1 MKTHLKPTDAD
12 QALEAVRWAIS
23 EETPLELV
31 GNGSKRALGR
41 PFQATHTL
49 DLSGLTGVTLYEPE
63 ELVLSAR
70 AGTPL
75 AELEAL
81 LAENRQQFAFEP
93 TDFGPLLGGEAGR
106 QTIGGVVSCNLAGP
120 RRVKAGAVRDH
131 FLGCQAVSGRGE
143 AFKAGGR
150 VVKNVTG
157 YDLPKL
163 VAGAYGTLTVLTEVT
178 LKVLPAPEVTRTVL
192 VRGLDDTDAIRV
204 MALALQSPYEV
215 AGAAHVPASL
225 AGGLGVEELGTGGS
239 DAAATAI
246 RLEGFG
252 RSIEYRAGKLRDLLG
267 GFGTVDFLDREPSL
281 AFWAALRDVKPFVAQ
296 PERLVWRLSVPP
308 ADGARVVADIK
319 RRLPGSDAYFD
330 WGGGLIWL
338 AVDPGAEAA
347 GQHAVRGAVG
357 LGGGSGGGHA
367 TLIRAPD
374 TVRASSD
381 VFHPQPAPL
390 AALSARVKETLDPK
404 RIFNPG
410 RMYAGV

>member
-1 MKTHLKPTDAD
+1 MTTHLKPADAA

-31 GNGSKRALGR
+31 GHGTKRALGR

-49 DLSGLTGVTLYEPE
+49 DVSDLSGLRFYEPA
-63 ELVLSAR
+63 ELVLSAQ
-70 AGTPL
+70 AATPL

-93 TDFGPLLGGEAGR
+93 PDFGPLLGGEAGK

-120 RRVKAGAVRDH
+120 RRVKAGAARDH

-163 VAGAYGTLTVLTEVT
+163 LAGSYGTLALLTEVT
-178 LKVLPAPEVTRTVL
+178 LKVLPAPEDTRTVL
-192 VRGLDDTDAIRV
+192 IRGLDDATAIRV

-215 AGAAHVPASL
+215 AAAAHIPAAL
-225 AGGLGVEELGTGGS
+225 AAGVGVEELGSGV
-239 DAAATAI
+239 AATAI

-252 RSIEYRAGKLRDLLG
+252 PSIEYRAGKFRDLFR
-267 GFGTVDFLDREPSL
+267 GFGSVEFLERELSL
-281 AFWAALRDVKPFVAQ
+281 AFWTAVRDVKPFVAN

-308 ADGARVVADIK
+308 ADGARVAADIAS
-319 RRLPGSDAYFD
+319 RLPAEAYFD

-338 AVDPGAEAA
+338 AVDPTVERA
-347 GQHAVRGAVG
+347 GQEVIREAVG
-357 LGGGSGGGHA
+357 LGGGHA

-374 TVRASSD
+374 MVRASAD
-381 VFHPQPAPL
+381 VFHPQAATL
-390 AALSARVKETLDPK
+390 AALSARVKESQDPK

>member
-1 MKTHLKPTDAD
+1 MTTHLKPADAA

-31 GNGSKRALGR
+31 GHGTKRALGR

-49 DLSGLTGVTLYEPE
+49 DVSDLSGLKFYEPA
-63 ELVLSAR
+63 ELVLSAQ
-70 AGTPL
+70 AATPL

-81 LAENRQQFAFEP
+81 LDENRQQFAFEP
-93 TDFGPLLGGEAGR
+93 PDFGPLLGGEAGK

-120 RRVKAGAVRDH
+120 RRVKAGAARDH

-163 VAGAYGTLTVLTEVT
+163 LAGSYGTLALLTEVT
-178 LKVLPAPEVTRTVL
+178 LKVLPAPEDTRTVL
-192 VRGLDDTDAIRV
+192 IRGLDDATAIRV

-215 AGAAHVPASL
+215 AAAAHIPAAV
-225 AGGLGVEELGTGGS
+225 AGSVGVEELGSGVAT
-239 DAAATAI
+239 TAI

-252 RSIEYRAGKLRDLLG
+252 PSIEYRAGKFRDLFR
-267 GFGTVDFLDREPSL
+267 GFGSAEFLEREPSL
-281 AFWAALRDVKPFVAQ
+281 AFWVAVRDVKPFVAN

-308 ADGARVVADIK
+308 ADGARVAADIAS
-319 RRLPGSDAYFD
+319 RLPAEAYFD

-338 AVDPGAEAA
+338 AVDPTVERA
-347 GQHAVRGAVG
+347 GQEVIREAVG
-357 LGGGSGGGHA
+357 LGGGHA

-374 TVRASSD
+374 TVRASAD
-381 VFHPQPAPL
+381 VFQPQETAL
-390 AALSARVKETLDPK
+390 AALSARVKESQDPK

>member
-1 MKTHLKPTDAD
+1 MTTHLKPVDAA
-12 QALEAVRWAIS
+12 QALEAVRWAVS
-23 EETPLELV
+23 EEAPLELV
-31 GNGSKRALGR
+31 GHGTKRALGR

-49 DLSGLTGVTLYEPE
+49 DMSDLTGVKLYEPE
-63 ELVLSAR
+63 ELVLSAQ

-93 TDFGPLLGGEAGR
+93 PDFGPLLGGEAGK
-106 QTIGGVVSCNLAGP
+106 QTIGGVLSCNLAGP
-120 RRVKAGAVRDH
+120 RRVKSGAARDH

-163 VAGAYGTLTVLTEVT
+163 LAGSYGTLALLTEVT
-178 LKVLPAPEVTRTVL
+178 LKVLPAPADTRTVL
-192 VRGLDDTDAIRV
+192 IRGLDDATAIRV

-215 AGAAHVPASL
+215 AGAAHVPAGL
-225 AGGLGVEELGTGGS
+225 AGGVGVEELGSGT
-239 DAAATAI
+239 AATAI

-252 RSIEYRAGKLRDLLG
+252 PSIEYRAGKFRALFRD
-267 GFGTVDFLDREPSL
+267 FGSVEFLEREPSL
-281 AFWAALRDVKPFVAQ
+281 AFWAAVRDVKPFVAR

-308 ADGARVVADIK
+308 ADGARVAADIAS
-319 RRLPGSDAYFD
+319 RLSAEAYFD
-330 WGGGLIWL
+330 WGGGLIWA
-338 AVDPGAEAA
+338 AVDPAVERA
-347 GQHAVRGAVG
+347 GQQVIRDTIR
-357 LGGGSGGGHA
+357 LGGGHA

-374 TVRASSD
+374 TVRASAD
-381 VFHPQPAPL
+381 VFHPQAAAL
-390 AALSARVKETLDPK
+390 AALSARVKETQDPK

>member
-1 MKTHLKPTDAD
+1 MTTHLKPVDAA
-12 QALEAVRWAIS
+12 QALEAVRWAVS
-23 EETPLELV
+23 EEAPLELV
-31 GNGSKRALGR
+31 GHGTKRVLGR

-49 DLSGLTGVTLYEPE
+49 DMSDLTGVKLYEPE
-63 ELVLSAR
+63 ELVLSAQ

-93 TDFGPLLGGEAGR
+93 PDFGPLLGGEAGK
-106 QTIGGVVSCNLAGP
+106 QTIGGVLSCNLAGP
-120 RRVKAGAVRDH
+120 RRVKSGAARDH

-163 VAGAYGTLTVLTEVT
+163 LAGSYGTLALLTEVT
-178 LKVLPAPEVTRTVL
+178 LKVLPAPADTRTVL
-192 VRGLDDTDAIRV
+192 IRGLDDATAIRV

-215 AGAAHVPASL
+215 AGAAHVPAGL
-225 AGGLGVEELGTGGS
+225 AGGVGVEELGSGT
-239 DAAATAI
+239 AATAI

-252 RSIEYRAGKLRDLLG
+252 PSIEYRAGKFRALFRD
-267 GFGTVDFLDREPSL
+267 FGSVEFLEREPSL
-281 AFWAALRDVKPFVAQ
+281 AFWAAVRDVKPFVAR

-308 ADGARVVADIK
+308 ADGARVAADIAS
-319 RRLPGSDAYFD
+319 RLPAEAYFD
-330 WGGGLIWL
+330 WGGGLVWL
-338 AVDPGAEAA
+338 AVDPAVERA
-347 GQHAVRGAVG
+347 GQEVIRDAIR
-357 LGGGSGGGHA
+357 LGGGHA

-374 TVRASSD
+374 TVRASAD
-381 VFHPQPAPL
+381 VFHPQDAAL
-390 AALSARVKETLDPK
+390 AALSARVKESQDPK

>member
-1 MKTHLKPTDAD
+1 MTTHLKPADAA
-12 QALEAVRWAIS
+12 QTLEAVRWAIS
-23 EETPLELV
+23 EEAPLELV
-31 GNGSKRALGR
+31 GRGTKRALGR

-49 DLSGLTGVTLYEPE
+49 DLSDLTGVTLYEPE

-93 TDFGPLLGGEAGR
+93 TDFGPLLGGEAGK

-163 VAGAYGTLTVLTEVT
+163 IAGAYGTLAVLTEVT
-178 LKVLPAPEVTRTVL
+178 LKVLPAPEHTLTVL
-192 VRGLDDTDAIRV
+192 IRGLDDATAIRV

-215 AGAAHVPASL
+215 AGAAHVPAAL
-225 AGGLGVEELGTGGS
+225 TGGFGVEELGGG
-239 DAAATAI
+239 AVTAI

-252 RSIEYRAGKLRDLLG
+252 PSIEYRAGKFRDLFR
-267 GFGTVDFLDREPSL
+267 GFGTVEFLERDPSL
-281 AFWAALRDVKPFVAQ
+281 TFWAAARDVKPFVAQ
-296 PERLVWRLSVPP
+296 PECLVWRLSVPP
-308 ADGARVVADIK
+308 ADGARVAAEIASK
-319 RRLPGSDAYFD
+319 LPAQAYFD

-338 AVDPGAEAA
+338 AVDPTVERA
-347 GQHAVRGAVG
+347 GQQVIRDAVR
-357 LGGGSGGGHA
+357 LGGGHA

-374 TVRASSD
+374 TVRASAD
-381 VFHPQPAPL
+381 VFHPQDAAL
-390 AALSARVKETLDPK
+390 AALSARVKETQDPK

>member
-1 MKTHLKPTDAD
+1 MTTHLKPADAA

-31 GNGSKRALGR
+31 GHGTKRALGR

-49 DLSGLTGVTLYEPE
+49 DVSDLSGLKFYEPA

-70 AGTPL
+70 AATPL

-81 LAENRQQFAFEP
+81 LDRNRQQFAFEP
-93 TDFGPLLGGEAGR
+93 PDFGPLLGGEAGK

-120 RRVKAGAVRDH
+120 RRVKAGAARDH

-163 VAGAYGTLTVLTEVT
+163 LAGSYGTLALLTEVT
-178 LKVLPAPEVTRTVL
+178 LKVLPAPENTRTVL
-192 VRGLDDTDAIRV
+192 IRGLDDATAIRV

-215 AGAAHVPASL
+215 AAAAHVPAAL
-225 AGGLGVEELGTGGS
+225 AGGVGVEELGSGT
-239 DAAATAI
+239 AATAI

-252 RSIEYRAGKLRDLLG
+252 PSIEYRAGKFRDLFR
-267 GFGTVDFLDREPSL
+267 GFGSVEFLELEPSL
-281 AFWAALRDVKPFVAQ
+281 AFWAAVRDVKPFVANQ
-296 PERLVWRLSVPP
+296 ERLVWRLSVPP
-308 ADGARVVADIK
+308 ADGARVAADIAS
-319 RRLPGSDAYFD
+319 RLPAEAYFD

-338 AVDPGAEAA
+338 AVEPTVERA
-347 GQHAVRGAVG
+347 GQEVIREAVG
-357 LGGGSGGGHA
+357 LGGGHA

-374 TVRASSD
+374 TVRASAD
-381 VFHPQPAPL
+381 VFHPQAATL
-390 AALSARVKETLDPK
+390 ATLSARVKESQDPK

>member
-1 MKTHLKPTDAD
+1 MTTHLKPADAA
-12 QALEAVRWAIS
+12 QALEAVRWAVS
-23 EETPLELV
+23 EEAPLELV
-31 GNGSKRALGR
+31 GHGTKRALGR

-49 DLSGLTGVTLYEPE
+49 DVSDLSGLKFYEPA
-63 ELVLSAR
+63 ELVLSAQ
-70 AGTPL
+70 AATPL

-93 TDFGPLLGGEAGR
+93 PDFGPLLGGEAGK

-120 RRVKAGAVRDH
+120 RRVKAGAARDH

-163 VAGAYGTLTVLTEVT
+163 LAGSYGTLALLTEVT
-178 LKVLPAPEVTRTVL
+178 LKVLPAPEDTRTVL
-192 VRGLDDTDAIRV
+192 IRGLDDATAIRV

-215 AGAAHVPASL
+215 AAAAHMPAAL
-225 AGGLGVEELGTGGS
+225 AGGVGVDELGSGT
-239 DAAATAI
+239 AATAI

-252 RSIEYRAGKLRDLLG
+252 PSIEYRAGKFRDLFR
-267 GFGTVDFLDREPSL
+267 GFGSVEFLELEPSL
-281 AFWAALRDVKPFVAQ
+281 AFWAAVRDVKPFVANQ
-296 PERLVWRLSVPP
+296 ERLVWRLSVPP
-308 ADGARVVADIK
+308 ADGARVAADIAS
-319 RRLPGSDAYFD
+319 RLPAEAYFD

-338 AVDPGAEAA
+338 AVEPTVERA
-347 GQHAVRGAVG
+347 GQEVIREAVE
-357 LGGGSGGGHA
+357 LGGGHA

-374 TVRASSD
+374 TVRASAD
-381 VFHPQPAPL
+381 VFHPQAATL
-390 AALSARVKETLDPK
+390 ATLSARVKESQDPK

>member
-1 MKTHLKPTDAD
+1 MTTHLKPADAA

-31 GNGSKRALGR
+31 GHGTKRALGR

-49 DLSGLTGVTLYEPE
+49 DVSDLSGLKFYEPA
-63 ELVLSAR
+63 ELVLSAQ
-70 AGTPL
+70 AATPL

-81 LAENRQQFAFEP
+81 LEENRQQFAFEP
-93 TDFGPLLGGEAGR
+93 PDFGPLLGGEAGK

-120 RRVKAGAVRDH
+120 RRVKAGAARDH
-131 FLGCQAVSGRGE
+131 FLGCKAVSGRGE

-163 VAGAYGTLTVLTEVT
+163 LAGSYGTLALLTEVT
-178 LKVLPAPEVTRTVL
+178 LKVLPAPEGTRTVL
-192 VRGLDDTDAIRV
+192 IRGLDDATAIRV

-215 AGAAHVPASL
+215 AAAAHIPAGL
-225 AGGLGVEELGTGGS
+225 AGGVEVDELGSGV
-239 DAAATAI
+239 AATAI

-252 RSIEYRAGKLRDLLG
+252 PSIEYRAGKFRDLFR
-267 GFGTVDFLDREPSL
+267 GFGSVEFLEREPSL
-281 AFWAALRDVKPFVAQ
+281 AFWTAVRDVKPFVSS
-296 PERLVWRLSVPP
+296 PEKLVWRLSVPP
-308 ADGARVVADIK
+308 ADGARVAADIAS
-319 RRLPGSDAYFD
+319 RLPAEAYFD

-338 AVDPGAEAA
+338 AVDPTVERA
-347 GQHAVRGAVG
+347 GQEVIREAVG
-357 LGGGSGGGHA
+357 LGGGHA

-374 TVRASSD
+374 TVRASAD
-381 VFHPQPAPL
+381 VFQPQETAL
-390 AALSARVKETLDPK
+390 AALSARVKESQDPN

>member
-1 MKTHLKPTDAD
+1 MTTHLKPVDAA
-12 QALEAVRWAIS
+12 QALEAVRWAVS
-23 EETPLELV
+23 EEAPLELV
-31 GNGSKRALGR
+31 GHGTKRALGR

-49 DLSGLTGVTLYEPE
+49 DMSDLTGVKLYEPE
-63 ELVLSAR
+63 ELVLSAQ

-93 TDFGPLLGGEAGR
+93 PDFGPLLGGEAGK
-106 QTIGGVVSCNLAGP
+106 QTIGGVLSCNLAGP
-120 RRVKAGAVRDH
+120 RRVKSGAARDH

-163 VAGAYGTLTVLTEVT
+163 LAGSYGTLALLTEVT
-178 LKVLPAPEVTRTVL
+178 LKVLPAPADTRTVL
-192 VRGLDDTDAIRV
+192 IRGLDDATAIRV

-215 AGAAHVPASL
+215 AGAAHVPAGL
-225 AGGLGVEELGTGGS
+225 AGGVGVEELGSGT
-239 DAAATAI
+239 AATAI

-252 RSIEYRAGKLRDLLG
+252 PSIEYRAGKFRDLFRD
-267 GFGTVDFLDREPSL
+267 FGSVEFLEREPSL
-281 AFWAALRDVKPFVAQ
+281 AFWAAVRDVKPFVAR

-308 ADGARVVADIK
+308 ADGARVAADIAS
-319 RRLPGSDAYFD
+319 RLSAEAYFD
-330 WGGGLIWL
+330 WGGGLIWV
-338 AVDPGAEAA
+338 AVDPAVERA
-347 GQHAVRGAVG
+347 GQQVIRDTIR
-357 LGGGSGGGHA
+357 LGGGHA

-374 TVRASSD
+374 TVRASAD
-381 VFHPQPAPL
+381 VFHPQDAAL
-390 AALSARVKETLDPK
+390 AALSARVKETQDPK

>member
-1 MKTHLKPTDAD
+1 MTTHLKPADAA

-31 GNGSKRALGR
+31 GHGTKRALGR

-49 DLSGLTGVTLYEPE
+49 DVSDLSGLKFYEPA
-63 ELVLSAR
+63 ELVLSAQ
-70 AGTPL
+70 AATPL

-93 TDFGPLLGGEAGR
+93 PDFGPLLGGEAGK

-120 RRVKAGAVRDH
+120 RRVKAGAARDH
-131 FLGCQAVSGRGE
+131 FLGCKAVSGRGE
-143 AFKAGGR
+143 DFKAGGR

-163 VAGAYGTLTVLTEVT
+163 LAGSYGTLALLTEVT
-178 LKVLPAPEVTRTVL
+178 LKVLPAPENTRTVL
-192 VRGLDDTDAIRV
+192 IRGLNDATAIRV

-215 AGAAHVPASL
+215 AAAAHIPAAL
-225 AGGLGVEELGTGGS
+225 AGGVGVEELGSGV
-239 DAAATAI
+239 AATAI

-252 RSIEYRAGKLRDLLG
+252 PSIEYRAGKFRDLFR
-267 GFGTVDFLDREPSL
+267 GFGSVEFLEREPSL
-281 AFWAALRDVKPFVAQ
+281 AFWTAVRDVKPFVAN

-308 ADGARVVADIK
+308 ADGARVAADIAS
-319 RRLPGSDAYFD
+319 RIPAEAYFD

-338 AVDPGAEAA
+338 AVDPTVERA
-347 GQHAVRGAVG
+347 GQEVIREAVR
-357 LGGGSGGGHA
+357 LGGGHA

-374 TVRASSD
+374 TVRASAD
-381 VFHPQPAPL
+381 VFQPQETAL
-390 AALSARVKETLDPK
+390 AALSARVKESQDPK

>member
-1 MKTHLKPTDAD
+1 MTTHLKPADAA
-12 QALEAVRWAIS
+12 QALEAVRWAVS

-31 GNGSKRALGR
+31 GHGTKRALGR

-49 DLSGLTGVTLYEPE
+49 DVSDLSGLRFYEPA
-63 ELVLSAR
+63 ELVLSAQ
-70 AGTPL
+70 AATPM

-93 TDFGPLLGGEAGR
+93 PDFGPLLGGEAGK

-120 RRVKAGAVRDH
+120 RRVKAGAARDH
-131 FLGCQAVSGRGE
+131 FLGCKAVSGRGE

-163 VAGAYGTLTVLTEVT
+163 LAGSYGTLALLTEVT
-178 LKVLPAPEVTRTVL
+178 LKVLPAPENTRTVL
-192 VRGLDDTDAIRV
+192 IRGLDDATAIRV

-215 AGAAHVPASL
+215 AAAAHIPAAV
-225 AGGLGVEELGTGGS
+225 AGGVGVEELGSGT
-239 DAAATAI
+239 AATAI

-252 RSIEYRAGKLRDLLG
+252 PSIEYRAGKFRDLFR
-267 GFGTVDFLDREPSL
+267 GFGSVEFLEREPSL
-281 AFWAALRDVKPFVAQ
+281 AFWTAVRDVKPFVAN

-308 ADGARVVADIK
+308 ADGARVAADIAS
-319 RRLPGSDAYFD
+319 RIPAEAYFD

-338 AVDPGAEAA
+338 AVDPTVERA
-347 GQHAVRGAVG
+347 GQQVIREAVG
-357 LGGGSGGGHA
+357 LGGGHA

-374 TVRASSD
+374 TVRASAD
-381 VFHPQPAPL
+381 VFHPQAATL
-390 AALSARVKETLDPK
+390 ATLSARVKESQDPK

>member
-1 MKTHLKPTDAD
+1 MTTHLKPADAA

-31 GNGSKRALGR
+31 GHGTKRALGR

-49 DLSGLTGVTLYEPE
+49 DVSDLSGLKFYEPA

-70 AGTPL
+70 AATPL

-81 LAENRQQFAFEP
+81 LDENRQQFAFEP
-93 TDFGPLLGGEAGR
+93 PDFGPLLGGEAGK

-120 RRVKAGAVRDH
+120 RRVKAGAARDH

-163 VAGAYGTLTVLTEVT
+163 LAGSYGTLALLTEVT
-178 LKVLPAPEVTRTVL
+178 LKVLPAPENTRTVL
-192 VRGLDDTDAIRV
+192 IRGLDDATAIRV

-215 AGAAHVPASL
+215 AAAAHVPAAL
-225 AGGLGVEELGTGGS
+225 AGGVGVEELGSGT
-239 DAAATAI
+239 AATAI

-252 RSIEYRAGKLRDLLG
+252 PSIEYRAGKFRDLFR
-267 GFGTVDFLDREPSL
+267 GFGSVEFLEREPSL
-281 AFWAALRDVKPFVAQ
+281 AFWAAVRDVKPFVAN

-308 ADGARVVADIK
+308 ADGARVVADIAS
-319 RRLPGSDAYFD
+319 RLPAEAYFD

-338 AVDPGAEAA
+338 AVDPTVERA
-347 GQHAVRGAVG
+347 GQEVIREAVG
-357 LGGGSGGGHA
+357 LGGGHA

-374 TVRASSD
+374 MVRASAD
-381 VFHPQPAPL
+381 VFHPQAATL
-390 AALSARVKETLDPK
+390 AALSARVKESQDPK

>member
-1 MKTHLKPTDAD
+1 MTTHLKPADAK

-31 GNGSKRALGR
+31 GHGTKRALGR

-49 DLSGLTGVTLYEPE
+49 DISDLSGLKLYEPE
-63 ELVLSAR
+63 ELVLSAQ

-93 TDFGPLLGGEAGR
+93 PDFGPLLGGEAGK

-120 RRVKAGAVRDH
+120 RRVKAGAARDH

-163 VAGAYGTLTVLTEVT
+163 IAGAYGTLALLTEVT
-178 LKVLPAPEVTRTVL
+178 LKVLPAPADTRTVL
-192 VRGLDDTDAIRV
+192 IRGLDDAAAIRV

-215 AGAAHVPASL
+215 AGAAHVPAGL
-225 AGGLGVEELGTGGS
+225 AGGVGVEELGSGT
-239 DAAATAI
+239 AATAI

-252 RSIEYRAGKLRDLLG
+252 PSIEYRAGKFRELFRD
-267 GFGTVDFLDREPSL
+267 FGSVEFLEREPSL
-281 AFWAALRDVKPFVAQ
+281 AFWEAVRDVKPFVAQ

-308 ADGARVVADIK
+308 ADGARVAADIAS
-319 RRLPGSDAYFD
+319 RLSAQAYFD

-338 AVDPGAEAA
+338 AVDPTVERA
-347 GQHAVRGAVG
+347 GQDVIREAVG
-357 LGGGSGGGHA
+357 LGGGHA

-374 TVRASSD
+374 TVRASTD
-381 VFHPQPAPL
+381 VFHPQAPTL
-390 AALSARVKETLDPK
+390 AALSARVKESQDPK

>member
-1 MKTHLKPTDAD
+1 MTTHLKPADAA

-31 GNGSKRALGR
+31 GHGTKRTLGR

-49 DLSGLTGVTLYEPE
+49 DVSDLSGLKFYEPA
-63 ELVLSAR
+63 ELVLSAQ
-70 AGTPL
+70 AATPL

-81 LAENRQQFAFEP
+81 LDENRQQFAFEP
-93 TDFGPLLGGEAGR
+93 PDFGPLLGGEAGK

-120 RRVKAGAVRDH
+120 RRVKAGAARDH
-131 FLGCQAVSGRGE
+131 FLGCKAVSGRGE

-163 VAGAYGTLTVLTEVT
+163 LAGSYGTLALLTEVT
-178 LKVLPAPEVTRTVL
+178 LKVLPAPENTRTVL
-192 VRGLDDTDAIRV
+192 IRGLDDATAIRV

-215 AGAAHVPASL
+215 AAAAHIPAAL
-225 AGGLGVEELGTGGS
+225 AGGVGVEELGSGV
-239 DAAATAI
+239 AATAI

-252 RSIEYRAGKLRDLLG
+252 PSIEYRAGKFRDLFR
-267 GFGTVDFLDREPSL
+267 GFGSVEFLELEPSL
-281 AFWAALRDVKPFVAQ
+281 AFWAAVRDVKPFVAN

-308 ADGARVVADIK
+308 ADGARVAADIAS
-319 RRLPGSDAYFD
+319 RLPAEAYFD

-338 AVDPGAEAA
+338 AVDPTVERA
-347 GQHAVRGAVG
+347 GQDVIREAVG
-357 LGGGSGGGHA
+357 LGGGHA

-374 TVRASSD
+374 TVRASAD
-381 VFHPQPAPL
+381 VFHPQAATL
-390 AALSARVKETLDPK
+390 AALSARVKESQDPK

>member
-1 MKTHLKPTDAD
+1 MTTHLKPVDAA

-23 EETPLELV
+23 EEAPLELV
-31 GNGSKRALGR
+31 GHGTKRALGR

-49 DLSGLTGVTLYEPE
+49 DMSDLTGVKLYEPE
-63 ELVLSAR
+63 ELVLSAQ

-93 TDFGPLLGGEAGR
+93 PDFGPLLGGEAGK
-106 QTIGGVVSCNLAGP
+106 QTIGGVLSCNLAGP
-120 RRVKAGAVRDH
+120 RRVKSGAARDH

-163 VAGAYGTLTVLTEVT
+163 LAGSYGTLALLTEVT
-178 LKVLPAPEVTRTVL
+178 LKVLPAPADTRTVL
-192 VRGLDDTDAIRV
+192 IRGLDDATAIRV

-215 AGAAHVPASL
+215 AGAAHVPAGL
-225 AGGLGVEELGTGGS
+225 AGGVGVEELGSGT
-239 DAAATAI
+239 AATAI

-252 RSIEYRAGKLRDLLG
+252 PSIEYRAGKFRALFRD
-267 GFGTVDFLDREPSL
+267 FGSVEFLEREPSL
-281 AFWAALRDVKPFVAQ
+281 AFWAAVRDVKPFVAR

-308 ADGARVVADIK
+308 ADGARVAADIAS
-319 RRLPGSDAYFD
+319 RLPAEAYFD
-330 WGGGLIWL
+330 WGGGLVGL
-338 AVDPGAEAA
+338 AVEPAVERA
-347 GQHAVRGAVG
+347 GQEVIRDAIR
-357 LGGGSGGGHA
+357 LGGGHA

-374 TVRASSD
+374 TVRASAD
-381 VFHPQPAPL
+381 VFHPQAASL
-390 AALSARVKETLDPK
+390 AALSARVKESQDPK

>member
-1 MKTHLKPTDAD
+1 MTTHLKPADAA

-31 GNGSKRALGR
+31 GHGTKRALGR

-49 DLSGLTGVTLYEPE
+49 DMSDLTGVKLYEPE
-63 ELVLSAR
+63 ELVLSAQ

-93 TDFGPLLGGEAGR
+93 PDFGPLLGGEAGK

-120 RRVKAGAVRDH
+120 RRVKAGAARDH
-131 FLGCQAVSGRGE
+131 FLGLQAVSGRGE

-163 VAGAYGTLTVLTEVT
+163 LAGAYGTLALLTEVT
-178 LKVLPAPEVTRTVL
+178 LKVLPAPADTRTVL
-192 VRGLDDTDAIRV
+192 IRGLDDATAIRV

-215 AGAAHVPASL
+215 AGAAHVPAAL
-225 AGGLGVEELGTGGS
+225 LGGVGVEELGGGL
-239 DAAATAI
+239 AATAI

-252 RSIEYRAGKLRDLLG
+252 PSIEYRAGKFRDLFRD
-267 GFGTVDFLDREPSL
+267 FGSVEFLEREPSL
-281 AFWAALRDVKPFVAQ
+281 AFWAAVRDVKPFVAR

-308 ADGARVVADIK
+308 ADGARVAADIASK
-319 RRLPGSDAYFD
+319 LSAEAYFD
-330 WGGGLIWL
+330 WGGGLVWV
-338 AVDPGAEAA
+338 AVDPAVERA
-347 GQHAVRGAVG
+347 GQQVIRDAIR
-357 LGGGSGGGHA
+357 LGGGHA

-374 TVRASSD
+374 TVRASAD
-381 VFHPQPAPL
+381 VFHPQAAAL
-390 AALSARVKETLDPK
+390 AALSARVKETQDPK

>member
-1 MKTHLKPTDAD
+1 MTTHLKPADAA
-12 QALEAVRWAIS
+12 QALEAVRWAVS
-23 EETPLELV
+23 EETPLEIV
-31 GNGSKRALGR
+31 GHGTKRALGR

-49 DLSGLTGVTLYEPE
+49 DLSDLTGVTLYEPE

-93 TDFGPLLGGEAGR
+93 TDFGPLLGGEAGQ

-120 RRVKAGAVRDH
+120 RRVKAGAARDH
-131 FLGCQAVSGRGE
+131 ILGCQAVSGRGE

-163 VAGAYGTLTVLTEVT
+163 LAGAYGTLALLTEVT
-178 LKVLPAPEVTRTVL
+178 LKVLPAPADTRTVL
-192 VRGLDDTDAIRV
+192 IRGLDDATAIRV

-215 AGAAHVPASL
+215 AGAAHVPAGL
-225 AGGLGVEELGTGGS
+225 AGGVGVEELGSGT
-239 DAAATAI
+239 AATAI

-252 RSIEYRAGKLRDLLG
+252 PSIEYRAGKFRALFRD
-267 GFGTVDFLDREPSL
+267 FGSVEFLEREPSL
-281 AFWAALRDVKPFVAQ
+281 AFWAAVRDVKPFVAR

-308 ADGARVVADIK
+308 ADGARVAAEIASK
-319 RRLPGSDAYFD
+319 LPAEAYLD

-338 AVDPGAEAA
+338 AVDPAVERA
-347 GQHAVRGAVG
+347 GQQVIRDTIR
-357 LGGGSGGGHA
+357 LGGGHA

-374 TVRASSD
+374 TVRASAD
-381 VFHPQPAPL
+381 VFHPQAAAL
-390 AALSARVKETLDPK
+390 AALSARVKETQDPK

>member
-1 MKTHLKPTDAD
+1 MTTHLKPADAA
-12 QALEAVRWAIS
+12 QTLEAVRWAIS
-23 EETPLELV
+23 EEAPLELA
-31 GNGSKRALGR
+31 GRGTKRALGR

-49 DLSGLTGVTLYEPE
+49 DLSDLTGVTLYEPE

-93 TDFGPLLGGEAGR
+93 TDFGPLLGGEAGK

-163 VAGAYGTLTVLTEVT
+163 IAGAYGTLAVLTEVT
-178 LKVLPAPEVTRTVL
+178 LKVLPAPEHTRTVL
-192 VRGLDDTDAIRV
+192 IRGLDDATAIRV

-215 AGAAHVPASL
+215 AGAAHVPAAL
-225 AGGLGVEELGTGGS
+225 TGGFGVDELGGG
-239 DAAATAI
+239 AATAI

-252 RSIEYRAGKLRDLLG
+252 PSIEYRAGKFRDLFRD
-267 GFGTVDFLDREPSL
+267 FGTVEFLERDPSL
-281 AFWAALRDVKPFVAQ
+281 AFWAAVRDVKPFVAQ

-308 ADGARVVADIK
+308 ADGARVAAEIASK
-319 RRLPGSDAYFD
+319 LPAQAYFD
-330 WGGGLIWL
+330 WGGGLVWL
-338 AVDPGAEAA
+338 AVDPTVERA
-347 GQHAVRGAVG
+347 GQNVIRDAVRP
-357 LGGGSGGGHA
+357 GGGHA

-374 TVRASSD
+374 TLRASAD
-381 VFHPQPAPL
+381 VFHPQAAAL
-390 AALSARVKETLDPK
+390 AALSARVKETQDPK

>member
-1 MKTHLKPTDAD
+1 MTTHLKPADAA

-31 GNGSKRALGR
+31 GHGTKRALGR

-49 DLSGLTGVTLYEPE
+49 DMSDLTGVKLYEPE
-63 ELVLSAR
+63 ELVLSAQ

-75 AELEAL
+75 TELETL

-93 TDFGPLLGGEAGR
+93 PDFGPLLGGEAGK
-106 QTIGGVVSCNLAGP
+106 QTIGGVLSCNLAGP
-120 RRVKAGAVRDH
+120 RRVKAGAARDH
-131 FLGCQAVSGRGE
+131 FLGCQAISGRGE

-163 VAGAYGTLTVLTEVT
+163 LAGAYGTLALLTEVT
-178 LKVLPAPEVTRTVL
+178 LKVLPAPADTRTVL
-192 VRGLDDTDAIRV
+192 IRGLDDAAAIRV

-215 AGAAHVPASL
+215 AGAAHVPTDL
-225 AGGLGVEELGTGGS
+225 AGGVGVEELGGGV
-239 DAAATAI
+239 AATAI

-252 RSIEYRAGKLRDLLG
+252 PSIEYRAGKFRDLFRD
-267 GFGTVDFLDREPSL
+267 FGSVEFLEREPSL
-281 AFWAALRDVKPFVAQ
+281 AFWAAVRDVKPFVSR

-308 ADGARVVADIK
+308 ADGARVVADIASK
-319 RRLPGSDAYFD
+319 LPAEAYFD
-330 WGGGLIWL
+330 WGGGLIWV
-338 AVDPGAEAA
+338 AVDPNVERA
-347 GQHAVRGAVG
+347 GQQVIRDAICH
-357 LGGGSGGGHA
+357 GGGHA

-374 TVRASSD
+374 TVRASTD
-381 VFHPQPAPL
+381 VFHPQDAAL
-390 AALSARVKETLDPK
+390 AALSARVKESQDPK

>member
-1 MKTHLKPTDAD
+1 MTTHLKPADAA

-31 GNGSKRALGR
+31 GHGTKRALGR

-49 DLSGLTGVTLYEPE
+49 DVSDLSGLRFYEPA
-63 ELVLSAR
+63 ELVLSAQ
-70 AGTPL
+70 AATPL
-75 AELEAL
+75 AELETL
-81 LAENRQQFAFEP
+81 LADNRQQFAFEP
-93 TDFGPLLGGEAGR
+93 PDFGPLLGGEAGR
-106 QTIGGVVSCNLAGP
+106 QTIGGVISCNLAGP
-120 RRVKAGAVRDH
+120 RRVKAGAARDH

-163 VAGAYGTLTVLTEVT
+163 LAGAYGTLALLTEVT
-178 LKVLPAPEVTRTVL
+178 LKVLPAPEDTRTVL
-192 VRGLDDTDAIRV
+192 IRGLDDATAIRV

-215 AGAAHVPASL
+215 AAAAHVPAAL
-225 AGGLGVEELGTGGS
+225 TCGVGVDELGSGV
-239 DAAATAI
+239 AATAI

-252 RSIEYRAGKLRDLLG
+252 PSIEYRAGKFRDLFRD
-267 GFGTVDFLDREPSL
+267 FGSVEFLERDPSL
-281 AFWAALRDVKPFVAQ
+281 AFWAAVRDVKPFVAT

-308 ADGARVVADIK
+308 ADGARVAADIAS
-319 RRLPGSDAYFD
+319 RLPAEAYFD

-338 AVDPGAEAA
+338 AVDPAVERA
-347 GQHAVRGAVG
+347 GQEVIRDAVR
-357 LGGGSGGGHA
+357 LGGGHA

-374 TVRASSD
+374 TVRASAD
-381 VFHPQPAPL
+381 VFQPQETAL
-390 AALSARVKETLDPK
+390 ATLSARVKESQDPK

>member
-1 MKTHLKPTDAD
+1 MTTHLKPADAA

-31 GNGSKRALGR
+31 GHGTKRALGR

-49 DLSGLTGVTLYEPE
+49 DMSDLTGVKLYEPE
-63 ELVLSAR
+63 ELVLSAQ

-93 TDFGPLLGGEAGR
+93 PDFGPLLGGEAGK

-120 RRVKAGAVRDH
+120 RRVKAGAARDH

-163 VAGAYGTLTVLTEVT
+163 LAGSYGTLALLTEVT
-178 LKVLPAPEVTRTVL
+178 LKVLPAPADTRTVL
-192 VRGLDDTDAIRV
+192 IRGLDDATAIRV

-215 AGAAHVPASL
+215 AGAAHVPAAL
-225 AGGLGVEELGTGGS
+225 AGGVGVEELGSGT
-239 DAAATAI
+239 AATAI

-252 RSIEYRAGKLRDLLG
+252 PSIEYRAGKFRDLFRD
-267 GFGTVDFLDREPSL
+267 FGSVEFLEREPSL
-281 AFWAALRDVKPFVAQ
+281 AFWAAVRDVKPFVAR
-296 PERLVWRLSVPP
+296 PERLVWRLVR
-308 ADGARVVADIK
+308 AAGRWRAGGGGYRVQA
-319 RRLPGSDAYFD
+319 S
-330 WGGGLIWL
+330 GGGLFRLGRRAGL
-338 AVDPGAEAA
+338 AGGRSRCRAGGAGGDPRCHTPWRRPRDADPGARY
-347 GQHAVRGAVG
+347 GTG
-357 LGGGSGGGHA
+357 LGGCLPSPGCGAGGLVGP
-367 TLIRAPD
+367 R
-374 TVRASSD
+374 
-381 VFHPQPAPL
+381 Q
-390 AALSARVKETLDPK
+390 
-404 RIFNPG
+404 RIPG
-410 RMYAGV
+410 P

>member
-1 MKTHLKPTDAD
+1 MTTHLKPADAA

-23 EETPLELV
+23 EEIPLELV
-31 GNGSKRALGR
+31 GHGTKRALGR

-49 DLSGLTGVTLYEPE
+49 DVSDLSGLKFYEPA
-63 ELVLSAR
+63 ELVLSAQ
-70 AGTPL
+70 AATPL

-81 LAENRQQFAFEP
+81 LDENRQQFAFEP
-93 TDFGPLLGGEAGR
+93 PDFGPLLGGEAGK

-120 RRVKAGAVRDH
+120 RRVKAGAARDH
-131 FLGCQAVSGRGE
+131 FLGCKAVSGRGE

-163 VAGAYGTLTVLTEVT
+163 LAGSYGTLALLTEVT
-178 LKVLPAPEVTRTVL
+178 LKVLPAPENTRTVL
-192 VRGLDDTDAIRV
+192 IRGLDDATAIRV

-215 AGAAHVPASL
+215 AAAAHIPAAL
-225 AGGLGVEELGTGGS
+225 AGGVGVEELGSGV
-239 DAAATAI
+239 AATAI

-252 RSIEYRAGKLRDLLG
+252 PSIEYRAGKFRDLFR
-267 GFGTVDFLDREPSL
+267 GFGSVEFLELEPSL
-281 AFWAALRDVKPFVAQ
+281 AFWAAVRDVKPFVAN

-308 ADGARVVADIK
+308 ADGARVAADIAS
-319 RRLPGSDAYFD
+319 RLPAEAYFD

-338 AVDPGAEAA
+338 AVDPTVERA
-347 GQHAVRGAVG
+347 GQDVIREAVG
-357 LGGGSGGGHA
+357 LGGGHA

-374 TVRASSD
+374 TVRASAD
-381 VFHPQPAPL
+381 VFHPQAATL
-390 AALSARVKETLDPK
+390 AALSARVKESQDPK

>member
-1 MKTHLKPTDAD
+1 MTTHLKPADAA
-12 QALEAVRWAIS
+12 QTLEAVRWAIS
-23 EETPLELV
+23 EESPLELV
-31 GNGSKRALGR
+31 GHGTKRALGR

-49 DLSGLTGVTLYEPE
+49 DLSDLTGVTLYEPE

-93 TDFGPLLGGEAGR
+93 TDFGPLLGGEAGL

-120 RRVKAGAVRDH
+120 RRVKAGAARDH

-163 VAGAYGTLTVLTEVT
+163 IAGAYGTLAVLTEVT
-178 LKVLPAPEVTRTVL
+178 LKVLPAPEHTRTVL
-192 VRGLDDTDAIRV
+192 IRGLDDATAIRV

-215 AGAAHVPASL
+215 AGAAHVPAVL
-225 AGGLGVEELGTGGS
+225 TGGFGVDELGSG
-239 DAAATAI
+239 AVTAI

-252 RSIEYRAGKLRDLLG
+252 PSIEYRAGKFREMFHDFGNVEFLERD
-267 GFGTVDFLDREPSL
+267 PSL
-281 AFWAALRDVKPFVAQ
+281 AFWAAARDVKPFVSQ
-296 PERLVWRLSVPP
+296 PERLVWRLSLPP
-308 ADGARVVADIK
+308 ADGARVAADIASK
-319 RRLPGSDAYFD
+319 LPSQAYFD
-330 WGGGLIWL
+330 WGGGLVWL
-338 AVDPGAEAA
+338 AVDPTVERA
-347 GQHAVRGAVG
+347 GQDVIRAAVR
-357 LGGGSGGGHA
+357 LGGGHA

-374 TVRASSD
+374 TVRASAD
-381 VFHPQPAPL
+381 VFHPQAAPL
-390 AALSARVKETLDPK
+390 AALTERVKESQDPK

>member
-1 MKTHLKPTDAD
+1 MTTHLKPADAA

-31 GNGSKRALGR
+31 GHGTKRALGR

-49 DLSGLTGVTLYEPE
+49 DVSDLSGLKFYEPA
-63 ELVLSAR
+63 ELVLSAQ
-70 AGTPL
+70 AATPL

-81 LAENRQQFAFEP
+81 LDENRQQFAFEP
-93 TDFGPLLGGEAGR
+93 PDFGPLLGGEAGK

-120 RRVKAGAVRDH
+120 RRVKAGAARDH

-163 VAGAYGTLTVLTEVT
+163 LAGSYGTLALLTEVT
-178 LKVLPAPEVTRTVL
+178 LKVLPAPENTRTVL
-192 VRGLDDTDAIRV
+192 IRGLDDATAIRV

-215 AGAAHVPASL
+215 AAAAHIPAAL
-225 AGGLGVEELGTGGS
+225 AGGVGVEELGSGI
-239 DAAATAI
+239 AATAI

-252 RSIEYRAGKLRDLLG
+252 PSIEYRAGKFRDLFRD
-267 GFGTVDFLDREPSL
+267 FGSVEFLEREPSL
-281 AFWAALRDVKPFVAQ
+281 AFWTAVRDVKPFVAN

-308 ADGARVVADIK
+308 ADGARVAADIAS
-319 RRLPGSDAYFD
+319 RIPAEAYFD

-338 AVDPGAEAA
+338 AVDPTVERA
-347 GQHAVRGAVG
+347 GQEVIREAVG
-357 LGGGSGGGHA
+357 LGGGHA

-374 TVRASSD
+374 TVRASAD
-381 VFHPQPAPL
+381 VFHPQAATL
-390 AALSARVKETLDPK
+390 AALSARVKESQDPK

>member
-1 MKTHLKPTDAD
+1 MTTHLKPADAA
-12 QALEAVRWAIS
+12 QTLEAVRWAIS
-23 EETPLELV
+23 EEAPLELV
-31 GNGSKRALGR
+31 GRGTKRALGR

-49 DLSGLTGVTLYEPE
+49 DLSDLTGVTLYEPE

-93 TDFGPLLGGEAGR
+93 TDFGPLLGGEAGK

-163 VAGAYGTLTVLTEVT
+163 IAGAYGTLAVLTEVT
-178 LKVLPAPEVTRTVL
+178 LKVLPAPEHTRTVL
-192 VRGLDDTDAIRV
+192 IRGLDDATAIRV

-215 AGAAHVPASL
+215 AGAAHVPAAL
-225 AGGLGVEELGTGGS
+225 TGGFGVEELGGG
-239 DAAATAI
+239 AVTAI

-252 RSIEYRAGKLRDLLG
+252 PSIEYRAGKFRDLFR
-267 GFGTVDFLDREPSL
+267 GFGTVEFLERDPSL
-281 AFWAALRDVKPFVAQ
+281 TFWAAARDVKPFVAQ
-296 PERLVWRLSVPP
+296 PECLVWRLSVPP
-308 ADGARVVADIK
+308 ADGARVAAEIASK
-319 RRLPGSDAYFD
+319 LPAQAYFD

-338 AVDPGAEAA
+338 AVDPTVERA
-347 GQHAVRGAVG
+347 GQQVIRDAVR
-357 LGGGSGGGHA
+357 LGGGHA

-374 TVRASSD
+374 TVRASAD
-381 VFHPQPAPL
+381 VFHPQDAAL
-390 AALSARVKETLDPK
+390 AALSARVKETQDPK

>member
-1 MKTHLKPTDAD
+1 MTTHLKPVDAA
-12 QALEAVRWAIS
+12 QALEAVRWAVS

-31 GNGSKRALGR
+31 GHGTKRALGR

-49 DLSGLTGVTLYEPE
+49 DMSDLTGVKLYEPE
-63 ELVLSAR
+63 ELVLSAQ

-93 TDFGPLLGGEAGR
+93 PDFGPLLGGEAGK
-106 QTIGGVVSCNLAGP
+106 QTIGGVLSCNLAGP
-120 RRVKAGAVRDH
+120 RRVKAGAARDH

-163 VAGAYGTLTVLTEVT
+163 LAGAYGTLALLTEVT
-178 LKVLPAPEVTRTVL
+178 LKVLPAPADTRTVL
-192 VRGLDDTDAIRV
+192 IRGLDDATAIRV

-215 AGAAHVPASL
+215 AGAAHVPANLS
-225 AGGLGVEELGTGGS
+225 GGVGVEELGSGT
-239 DAAATAI
+239 AATAI

-252 RSIEYRAGKLRDLLG
+252 PSIEYRAGKFRDLFRD
-267 GFGTVDFLDREPSL
+267 FGSVEFLEREPSL
-281 AFWAALRDVKPFVAQ
+281 AFWAAVRDVKPFVAR

-308 ADGARVVADIK
+308 ADGARAAADIAS
-319 RRLPGSDAYFD
+319 RLPAEAYFD
-330 WGGGLIWL
+330 WGGGLVWL
-338 AVDPGAEAA
+338 GVDPAVERA
-347 GQHAVRGAVG
+347 GQEVIRDAIR
-357 LGGGSGGGHA
+357 LGGGHA

-374 TVRASSD
+374 TVRASAD
-381 VFHPQPAPL
+381 VFHPQDAAL
-390 AALSARVKETLDPK
+390 AALSARVKESQDPK

>member
-1 MKTHLKPTDAD
+1 MTTHSNKSVLKPADAD

-31 GNGSKRALGR
+31 GKGSKRKLGR

-49 DLSGLTGVTLYEPE
+49 DLSDLTGVTLYEPE

-93 TDFGPLLGGEAGR
+93 TDFGPLLGGEAGK

-120 RRVKAGAVRDH
+120 RRVKAGAARDH
-131 FLGCQAVSGRGE
+131 FLGFQAISGRGE

-157 YDLPKL
+157 YDLSKL
-163 VAGAYGTLTVLTEVT
+163 IAGSYGTLTVLTEVT
-178 LKVLPAPEVTRTVL
+178 LKVLPAPEDTRTVL
-192 VRGLDDTDAIRV
+192 IRALDDATAIRV

-225 AGGLGVEELGTGGS
+225 AGALGVEEVAGG
-239 DAAATAI
+239 AATAI

-252 RSIEYRAGKLRDLLG
+252 PSIEYRAGKLRDLLG
-267 GFGTVDFLDREPSL
+267 GFGTVEFLDRQPSL
-281 AFWAALRDVKPFVAQ
+281 VFWAALRDVKPFVST

-319 RRLPGSDAYFD
+319 GRLPGAEAYFD
-330 WGGGLIWL
+330 WGGGLVWL
-338 AVDPGAEAA
+338 AIEPGADGA
-347 GQHAVRGAVG
+347 GQAAIRGAIG
-357 LGGGSGGGHA
+357 LSGGHA
-367 TLIRAPD
+367 TLVRAPD
-374 TVRASSD
+374 TIRASAD
-381 VFHPQPAPL
+381 VFQPQQAPL

>member
-1 MKTHLKPTDAD
+1 MTTHLKPVDAA
-12 QALEAVRWAIS
+12 QALEAVRWAVS

-31 GNGSKRALGR
+31 GHGTKRALGR

-49 DLSGLTGVTLYEPE
+49 DMSDVTGVKLYEPE
-63 ELVLSAR
+63 ELVLSAQ

-93 TDFGPLLGGEAGR
+93 PDFGPLLGGEAGK
-106 QTIGGVVSCNLAGP
+106 QTIGGAVSCNLAGP
-120 RRVKAGAVRDH
+120 RRVKAGAARDH

-163 VAGAYGTLTVLTEVT
+163 LAGAYGTLALLTEVT
-178 LKVLPAPEVTRTVL
+178 LKVLPAPADTRTVL
-192 VRGLDDTDAIRV
+192 ILGLDDATAIRV

-215 AGAAHVPASL
+215 AGAAHVPANLS
-225 AGGLGVEELGTGGS
+225 GGVGVEELGSGT
-239 DAAATAI
+239 AATVI

-252 RSIEYRAGKLRDLLG
+252 PSIEYRAGKFHDLFRD
-267 GFGTVDFLDREPSL
+267 FGSVEFLEREPSL
-281 AFWAALRDVKPFVAQ
+281 AFWAAVRDVKPFVAR

-308 ADGARVVADIK
+308 ADGARVAADIAS
-319 RRLPGSDAYFD
+319 RLPAEAYFD
-330 WGGGLIWL
+330 WGGGLVWL
-338 AVDPGAEAA
+338 GVDPAVERA
-347 GQHAVRGAVG
+347 GQEVIRDAIR
-357 LGGGSGGGHA
+357 LGGGHA

-374 TVRASSD
+374 TVRASAD
-381 VFHPQPAPL
+381 VFHPQDAAL
-390 AALSARVKETLDPK
+390 AALSARVKESQDPK

>member
-1 MKTHLKPTDAD
+1 MTTHLKPADAA

-31 GNGSKRALGR
+31 GHGTKRALGR

-49 DLSGLTGVTLYEPE
+49 DVSDLSGLKFYEPA
-63 ELVLSAR
+63 ELVLSAQ
-70 AGTPL
+70 AATPL

-81 LAENRQQFAFEP
+81 LDENRQQFAFEP
-93 TDFGPLLGGEAGR
+93 PDFGPLLGGEAGK

-120 RRVKAGAVRDH
+120 RRVKAGAARDH
-131 FLGCQAVSGRGE
+131 FLGCKAVSGRGE

-163 VAGAYGTLTVLTEVT
+163 LAGSYGTLALLTEVT
-178 LKVLPAPEVTRTVL
+178 LKVLPAPENTRTVL
-192 VRGLDDTDAIRV
+192 IRGLDDATAIRV

-215 AGAAHVPASL
+215 AAAAHIPAAL
-225 AGGLGVEELGTGGS
+225 AGGVGVEELGSGV
-239 DAAATAI
+239 AATAI

-252 RSIEYRAGKLRDLLG
+252 PSIEYRAGKFRDLFR
-267 GFGTVDFLDREPSL
+267 GFGSVEFLELEPSL
-281 AFWAALRDVKPFVAQ
+281 AFWAAVRDVKPFVAN

-308 ADGARVVADIK
+308 ADGARVAADIAS
-319 RRLPGSDAYFD
+319 RLPAEAYFD

-338 AVDPGAEAA
+338 AVDPTVERA
-347 GQHAVRGAVG
+347 GQDVIREAVG
-357 LGGGSGGGHA
+357 LGGGHA

-374 TVRASSD
+374 TVRASAD
-381 VFHPQPAPL
+381 VFHPQAATL
-390 AALSARVKETLDPK
+390 AALSARVKESQDPK

>member
-1 MKTHLKPTDAD
+1 MTTHLKPADAA
-12 QALEAVRWAIS
+12 QALEAVRWAVS

-31 GNGSKRALGR
+31 GHGTKRALGR

-49 DLSGLTGVTLYEPE
+49 DMSDLSGLRLYEPE
-63 ELVLSAR
+63 ELVLSAQ

-93 TDFGPLLGGEAGR
+93 PDFGPLLGGEAGK

-120 RRVKAGAVRDH
+120 RRVKAGAARDH

-163 VAGAYGTLTVLTEVT
+163 LAGAYGTLALLTEVT
-178 LKVLPAPEVTRTVL
+178 LKVLPAPADTRTVL
-192 VRGLDDTDAIRV
+192 IRGLDDATAIRV

-215 AGAAHVPASL
+215 AGAAHVPADL
-225 AGGLGVEELGTGGS
+225 AGGVGVDELGGGV
-239 DAAATAI
+239 AATAI

-252 RSIEYRAGKLRDLLG
+252 PSIEYRAGKFRDLFRD
-267 GFGTVDFLDREPSL
+267 FGSVEFLEREPSL
-281 AFWAALRDVKPFVAQ
+281 AFWAAVRDVKPFVSN

-308 ADGARVVADIK
+308 ADGARVAADIAS
-319 RRLPGSDAYFD
+319 RLSAEAYFD
-330 WGGGLIWL
+330 WGGGLVWL
-338 AVDPGAEAA
+338 AVDPAVERA
-347 GQHAVRGAVG
+347 GQEVIRDAVR
-357 LGGGSGGGHA
+357 LGGGHA

-374 TVRASSD
+374 TVRASAD
-381 VFHPQPAPL
+381 VFHPQAAAL
-390 AALSARVKETLDPK
+390 AALSARVKESQDPK

-410 RMYAGV
+410 RIYAGV